1 MDRDAGG
8 QGLRVTAP
16 SMRLLAAAKPGIPSG
31 FSPLSITGL
40 QVWLDASDAATITT
54 SGGQITQWTDKS
66 ANALA
71 FREDEYTPA
80 RPQAPSVTKNGLDV
94 VSSPIGGDR
103 RLTWKGAAASIPL
116 SPYTAFV
123 VGRYPTGG
131 HPYGIAVAAINADSG
146 AQSSQSPN
154 TDFLVRNTD
163 YNPDRAWAS
172 CRGVYLND
180 ANVLAPV
187 DTWCIWRVQSNGST
201 LVADVNGGAAGSVAA
216 SSPDN
221 AKNIRVLAGFGAAGF
236 PWNTLNGAYMDIAE
250 ILIYNADLDSTDL
263 TAVRNYLNAKWAVY
277 A

>member
-1 MDRDAGG
+1 M
-8 QGLRVTAP
+8 TSP
-16 SMRLLAAAKPGIPSG
+16 SMQLLAAAKPGVGGVWTPA
-31 FSPLSITGL
+31 SIGGL
-40 QVWLDASDAATITT
+40 QVWLDASDALTITT

-94 VSSPIGGDR
+94 VSSPITGDR
-103 RLTWKGAAASIPL
+103 RLTWKGETASIPL
-116 SPYTAFV
+116 SPYTAFI

-131 HPYGIAVAAINADSG
+131 HAYGIALATINADSG

-154 TDFLVRNTD
+154 TDILVRNTD
-163 YNPDRAWAS
+163 YDPDRAWAS
-172 CRGVYLND
+172 CRGVYLNN

-201 LVADVNGGAAGSVAA
+201 LAADVNGGTEGSVAA

-221 AKNIRVLAGFGAAGF
+221 AKNIRLLCGFGAGGF
-236 PWNTLNGAYMDIAE
+236 PWNSLNGAYMDIAE
-250 ILIYNADLDSTDL
+250 IILYNADLGSTDRG
-263 TAVRNYLNAKWAVY
+263 TIRQYLNTKWAVY
-277 A
+277 